1 MGVQNKKIMML
12 GGNYFQMTAVKAAKR
27 LGCHVISVDYLPDN
41 PAHKYADEYHN
52 VSTLDKDAVLALAQ
66 KLRIDGIVSY
76 ASDVSAPTAAYVAKK
91 MGLPTNPLRTVE
103 IMTDKKQFHRYLKEK
118 GFYMPKGMAVKTKS
132 EVEEF
137 LEEAGGRI
145 IIKPPCSSG
154 SKGVSVIS
162 TQDEISKAFEDASS
176 FAQGQELVVEEFV
189 SRQGCQLAGDA
200 FVVDGEIVYLG
211 LADEHFDRLCNPLVP
226 IGESFPADLSDENR
240 KRARKEIQ
248 KALTVLGFKN
258 GAVNLDFMFTE
269 EGDIFI
275 IELGPRN
282 GGNLITD
289 AIELAGGVNLA
300 EYTIRAALLDD
311 LSDLK
316 ETKMSR
322 WISSYIWHTDRDG
335 IFHGIS
341 MSDRLRKKILR
352 SDIFVTEGSR
362 IRRFDHGGFGLGAA
376 LLEFDS
382 MDEMLYMMDHMEEFY
397 QIQSSAL

>member
-1 MGVQNKKIMML
+1 MGMQNKKIMML

-103 IMTDKKQFHRYLKEK
+103 IMTDKKQFHMYLKEK

-145 IIKPPCSSG
+145 IIKPPRSSG

-176 FAQGQELVVEEFV
+176 FAQGQELVVEEFI

-300 EYTIRAALLDD
+300 EYTVRAALLDD

>member
-1 MGVQNKKIMML
+1 MGMQNKKIMML

-103 IMTDKKQFHRYLKEK
+103 IMTDKKQFHMYLKEK

-137 LEEAGGRI
+137 LKEAGGRI

-176 FAQGQELVVEEFV
+176 FAQGQELVVEEFI
-189 SRQGCQLAGDA
+189 SRQGRQLAGDA

-248 KALTVLGFKN
+248 KALTALGFKN

-300 EYTIRAALLDD
+300 EYTIKAALLDD

-341 MSDRLRKKILR
+341 MSDRLQKKILR